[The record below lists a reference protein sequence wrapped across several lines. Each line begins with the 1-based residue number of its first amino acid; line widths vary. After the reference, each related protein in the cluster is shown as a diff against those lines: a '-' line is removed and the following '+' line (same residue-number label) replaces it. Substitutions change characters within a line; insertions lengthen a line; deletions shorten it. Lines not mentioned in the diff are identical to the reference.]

1 MEVFIGTILGTV
13 IFSDRLQIQS
23 LSIEAKQLRNK
34 ERERERQTYR
44 QRCHQ
49 TIRQF
54 KEKQI
59 KTQTDGH
66 AENLKK
72 GGNITQL
79 Q

>member
-23 LSIEAKQLRNK
+23 LSIEARQLTNK
-34 ERERERQTYR
+34 ERKKGQTYR